1 MRERIFS
8 AKGFASEYLPSSTLT
23 SIRDF
28 KKTDGVSGNFQQKFK
43 VYGKNNTQC
52 PRYVCGGCIQKVLVS
67 GRAAFY
73 CPKCQI

>member
-1 MRERIFS
+1 MFGGS
-8 AKGFASEYLPSSTLT
+8 

-52 PRYVCGGCIQKVLVS
+52 PRHGCNGYIQKILVLSKEQPFIVQNVRS
-67 GRAAFY
+67 NDNKYLLTKTLVKA
-73 CPKCQI
+73 I